1 MKEVCAVRWLTLVDI
16 STKITPEDFARFSKV
31 CYNDVME
38 FTLAKTK
45 KILGFSLII
54 VFSVGLGFYVL
65 AQVENA
71 INKNVF
77 GDTDQDGLSDTEEKA
92 YGTNPSNA
100 DTDNDGYSDGIELKG
115 GYDPLKPAPNDKLA
129 VQNTNEQSGSEVS
142 TLTSSLAEKIRTL
155 VEQKNSANESISV
168 DELSSVV
175 TGDLETKVGPQI
187 TFETLP
193 AVERKDLKIKEQDY
207 DDLSDEE
214 KDRHLKEDNEKYL
227 KDILYIIFTNSP
239 KIIQSQDDFTS
250 FQSEFSEKLSGLSSD
265 DPDYDY
271 FRNFASKLEI
281 AVEQAKAT
289 EVPESLLDV
298 HIKLIQLT
306 NGYLALRDPSLPGI
320 EDPTT
325 RIIIMSRAKMLMELT
340 YTFFQEFKQA
350 IGTSE

>member
-1 MKEVCAVRWLTLVDI
+1 
-16 STKITPEDFARFSKV
+16 
-31 CYNDVME
+31 ME
-38 FTLAKTK
+38 FTLTKTK

-100 DTDNDGYSDGIELKG
+100 DTDNDGYSDGVELKS

-129 VQNTNEQSGSEVS
+129 MQNTSAQSDTGVS
-142 TLTSSLAEKIRTL
+142 TLTSGLAEKIRAL

-175 TGDLETKVGPQI
+175 TGDLEEKVGPKI

-193 AVERKDLKIKEQDY
+193 AIERKDLKIKEQDY

-214 KDRHLKEDNEKYL
+214 KAERIRRDNKEYT
-227 KDILYIIFTNSP
+227 KDILYLLFTNAP
-239 KIIQSQDDFTS
+239 KTIQTEADFAS

-265 DPDYDY
+265 NPDYDY

-281 AVEQAKAT
+281 AVEQAKEI
-289 EVPESLLDV
+289 EVPESIVDV

-306 NGYLALRDPSLPGI
+306 NGYLALRDSSLPGI
-320 EDPTT
+320 EDPTS

-340 YTFFQEFKQA
+340 YTFFQEA
-350 IGTSE
+350 DRALNASTE